1 MVEFAIVVPIL
12 LLLVIA
18 IIQVGST
25 FRDYLTLVDS
35 VRSGARLA
43 AVSRQDANPAAE
55 ATARVR
61 DAAGD
66 LSQSSLDVKVESTWV
81 AGSDVTVTATYPYEI
96 SVLGMVVQSG
106 QLKSTTK
113 ERVE

>member
-1 MVEFAIVVPIL
+1 MVEFAVVIPL
-12 LLLVIA
+12 LLLVVIA

-25 FRDYLTLVDS
+25 FKDYLTLVDS
-35 VRSGARLA
+35 VRSGARVA
-43 AVSRQDANPAAE
+43 AVSRQDASPAAE
-55 ATARVR
+55 AIARVR

-66 LSQSSLDVKVESTWV
+66 LSQGSLDVQVNSTWV
-81 AGSDVTVTATYPYEI
+81 AGSDVTVTATYPYQI